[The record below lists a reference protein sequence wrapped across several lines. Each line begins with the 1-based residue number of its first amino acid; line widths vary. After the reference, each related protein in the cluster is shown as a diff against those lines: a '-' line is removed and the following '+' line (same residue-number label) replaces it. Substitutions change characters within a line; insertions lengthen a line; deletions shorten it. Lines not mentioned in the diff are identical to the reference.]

1 MANLVT
7 QTATLQ
13 CSYGASPCSFVVTN
27 VTTTQGVNNSAANI
41 NSDTAYSEI
50 SGFSTCY
57 SPSNPVISG
66 SGGTISSTGC
76 TPTFGSP
83 WTPGSTTVQISSQGA
98 LTSTSTITCNY
109 AAGTISI
116 TNAGEQTITVGS

>member
-13 CSYGASPCSFVVTN
+13 CSYGASSCSFVVTN
-27 VTTTQGVNNSAANI
+27 VTTTQGVNNNAANI

>member
-1 MANLVT
+1 MANMVT

-13 CSYGASPCSFVVTN
+13 CSYGASTCSLTSTN
-27 VTTTQGVNNSAANI
+27 VTTTQGANNSAANI
-41 NSDTAYSEI
+41 QTNTAYSEI

-83 WTPGSTTVQISSQGA
+83 WSPGSTTVQISNNGA
-98 LTSTSTITCNY
+98 LSSSSTLTCNY
-109 AAGTISI
+109 ASGTISI
-116 TNAGEQTITVGS
+116 TNSGATTITVGS